1 VRWYYSLLAAVV
13 GSLAFP
19 IGGLLAAS
27 TLPLMG
33 EPILVLVYFFVGAVL
48 ASVLVIWISYLLV
61 PLVEVDDA

>member
-1 VRWYYSLLAAVV
+1 MRWYYSLLTAVV

-33 EPILVLVYFFVGAVL
+33 ELVMVLVYFFLGAVL

-61 PLVEVDDA
+61 PLVVVDDV